1 MKVIEV
7 FKNYSNALEQG
18 DLESVFSMLSDDIK
32 WNMGGNGP
40 LSGTI
45 IGKKDLADCLGKFAE
60 LSNGTFRV
68 ITNWV
73 AENGDYVVASVDSL
87 AERNGKKLKN
97 PGIDLFRIENG
108 KIQEV
113 WTFSQLQAEED
124 EFWR

>member
-1 MKVIEV
+1 MKALEV
-7 FKNYSNALEQG
+7 FKNYSKALEQG
-18 DLESVFSMLSDDIK
+18 DFVSVFSMLSDDIK

-68 ITNWV
+68 ITNCV
-73 AENGDYVVASVDSL
+73 AENGDYVVESVDSL
-87 AERNGKKLKN
+87 AERNGKTLKN
-97 PGIDLFRIENG
+97 PGIYLFRIENE

-113 WTFSQLQAEED
+113 WTFSELQAEED
-124 EFWR
+124 AFWR

>member
-1 MKVIEV
+1 MKVKEV
-7 FKNYSNALEQG
+7 FRDYSNALEQG
-18 DLESVFSMLSDDIK
+18 DLESVFLMLSDDIK

-45 IGKKDLADCLGKFAE
+45 IGKKDLADCLGKSAE

-68 ITNWV
+68 VTNWV

-113 WTFSQLQAEED
+113 WTFSQLQAEEMVC
-124 EFWR
+124 

>member
-1 MKVIEV
+1 MKAIEV
-7 FKNYSNALEQG
+7 FGKYSNALEQG
-18 DLESVFSMLSDDIK
+18 DLESVFSMLSDGVK

-68 ITNWV
+68 ITNWA

-87 AERNGKKLKN
+87 AERNGKNLKN
-97 PGIDLFRIENG
+97 PGVDLFRIENG

>member
-1 MKVIEV
+1 MKAIEV
-7 FKNYSNALEQG
+7 FEKYSNALEQG
-18 DLESVFSMLSDDIK
+18 DLESVFSMLSDDVK

-45 IGKKDLADCLGKFAE
+45 IGKKSLADCLGKFAE
-60 LSNGTFRV
+60 LSKGTFRV
-68 ITNWV
+68 ITNWA

-87 AERNGKKLKN
+87 AEKNGKNLKN
-97 PGIDLFRIENG
+97 PGVDLFRIENG

>member
-1 MKVIEV
+1 MKVMEV
-7 FKNYSNALEQG
+7 FRNYSNALEQG
-18 DLESVFSMLSDDIK
+18 DLDRVFSMLSDDIK
-32 WNMGGNGP
+32 WNMGGNSP

-45 IGKKDLADCLGKFAE
+45 IGKKDLADCFGKFVE

-87 AERNGKKLKN
+87 AERNGKNLKK

-113 WTFSQLQAEED
+113 WTFSQRQAEED

>member
-1 MKVIEV
+1 MKALEV
-7 FKNYSNALEQG
+7 FKNYSKALEQG
-18 DLESVFSMLSDDIK
+18 DFVSVFSMLSDDIK

-87 AERNGKKLKN
+87 AERNGKTLKN
-97 PGIDLFRIENG
+97 PGIDLFRIENE

-113 WTFSQLQAEED
+113 WTFSELQAEED
-124 EFWR
+124 AFWR